1 MVKGH
6 MKCLTIF
13 GLLTLVLNAHAKDSV
28 TSDETKLLGSWQC
41 QNHLLSPSMTSTV
54 TATMNFLPENVL
66 YVQKTSH
73 IVLNKDAATSMTGT
87 YHISTT
93 RHWSVGHNKD
103 ERWLAD
109 QVTRINAFSVDNPEL
124 EKELSLKQYL
134 DGKPNSTTVIKTL
147 TNDTL
152 VFELNDG
159 VTLLNCKKQP
169 SPQVL

>member
-1 MVKGH
+1 MPKSSFVTINDQYRHGNH
-6 MKCLTIF
+6 ELFARKCVVCT
-13 GLLTLVLNAHAKDSV
+13 
-28 TSDETKLLGSWQC
+28 
-41 QNHLLSPSMTSTV
+41 
-54 TATMNFLPENVL
+54 
-66 YVQKTSH
+66 KTSH
-73 IVLNKDAATSMTGT
+73 IVLNKDAATSITGT

-93 RHWSVGHNKD
+93 RHWSVGYNKD

-109 QVTRINAFSVDNPEL
+109 QVTHINTFSVDNPEL

-134 DGKPNSTTVIKTL
+134 DGKPNSTTMIKTL
-147 TNDTL
+147 THDTL